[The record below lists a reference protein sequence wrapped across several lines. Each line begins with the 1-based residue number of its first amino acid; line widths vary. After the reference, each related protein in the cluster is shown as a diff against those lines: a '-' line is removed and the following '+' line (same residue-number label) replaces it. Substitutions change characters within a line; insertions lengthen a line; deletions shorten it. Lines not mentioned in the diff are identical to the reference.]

1 MSLKNSIRSTTVAD
15 RILLIF
21 LLFISFFS
29 LLLTKEVLS
38 RSKEVSIEVD
48 GEVRYIYPL
57 DTDRKVYVAGS
68 HGHLTVEIKDRGVR
82 VTDSSC
88 PNKLCQ
94 RQGWVRAG
102 AIICIPGR
110 ISVTVGGS
118 EKSKGVTPD
127 AITG

>member
-1 MSLKNSIRSTTVAD
+1 LSLRDLVRSTTVAD

-21 LLFISFFS
+21 LLFISLFS
-29 LLLTKEVLS
+29 LLFTKEVLS

-68 HGHLTVEIKDRGVR
+68 HGHLTVEIKDRRVR

-94 RQGWVRAG
+94 RQGWVTAG
-102 AIICIPGR
+102 AIICIPAR

-118 EKSKGVTPD
+118 GKSKGVTPD

>member
-1 MSLKNSIRSTTVAD
+1 MSLRESVRSTTVAD
-15 RILLIF
+15 RILLVF
-21 LLFISFFS
+21 LISISLFSF
-29 LLLTKEVLS
+29 LLTKEVLS
-38 RSKEVSIEVD
+38 RSREVSIEVD
-48 GEVRYIYPL
+48 GEVRYVYPL
-57 DTDRKVYVAGS
+57 DADRKVHVRGS
-68 HGHLTVEIKDRGVR
+68 HGHLTVEIKDRKVR

-102 AIICIPGR
+102 AIICIPAR